1 MLCDMIGPSVILDI
15 FSFVVLT
22 TVVFFIL
29 CVLLLAYFPIR
40 RRDGDVM
47 ILLMMTY
54 PLSRILIEFLRSDER
69 VFLAGMTISQNI
81 SVVLVLAGCGFWF
94 SQSRRPPRLYS
105 ETHAPT
111 PEALAAAT

>member
-1 MLCDMIGPSVILDI
+1 
-15 FSFVVLT
+15 
-22 TVVFFIL
+22 
-29 CVLLLAYFPIR
+29 
-40 RRDGDVM
+40 M

-54 PLSRILIEFLRSDER
+54 PLSRILIEVLRSDER

-81 SVVLVLAGCGFWF
+81 SVVLFLAGCGFWF